1 MPKLTRWFLKTGLV
15 CLVAALLVGLLLS
28 ARTIWSLPAVV
39 AGFGPVYFHL
49 FMVGWV
55 TQLIF
60 GIVYWLFPRYS
71 KEQPRGRAWLG
82 WASYLFLNAGLL
94 LRVIGEPLNAL
105 RSGGI
110 WGWFLLVSALLQWLA
125 ALAFVANSWPRVH
138 GGPRR
143 RAREL

>member
-1 MPKLTRWFLKTGLV
+1 MPTLTRWYLKTGLV
-15 CLVAALLVGLLLS
+15 YLVVALLVGVLLL
-28 ARTIWSLPAVV
+28 ARPIWPLPAVV

-71 KEQPRGRAWLG
+71 KEQPRGRVWLG
-82 WASYLFLNAGLL
+82 WATYVLLNTGLL

-105 RSGGI
+105 EPGVI
-110 WGWFLLVSALLQWLA
+110 WGQLLLVSALLQWLS
-125 ALAFVANSWPRVH
+125 ALAFVANTWPRIH

-143 RAREL
+143 QAREG